1 MRALALLFLLAMC
14 LSLSA
19 SDIGQR
25 DMLGRTAGI
34 TATPILLD
42 RHDPARV
49 KVGALT
55 YLGGVRLRSPDLA
68 FGSFSA
74 MRVAGDKFLLVS
86 DAGNIVRF
94 RMDAGFRVTEP
105 SFGDIRLGPGT
116 GQYKPERDVESLT
129 SDPATGRIWLGYE
142 RENAIWRYDSSLR
155 SARAVQPAA
164 MRGWS
169 MNGGPESMVRLHDG
183 RFVIISESSRP
194 KGSLAKAGR
203 EALMFAGDPTEAPTS
218 GFSFVYVPPAGFDP
232 SDMTELPDGRLL
244 ILNRRFAVPSLFTA
258 RITLVD
264 PRAIRAGAAVQ
275 GREIAAFAAPLLHD
289 NFEALAV
296 TREGGDT
303 ILWMASDD
311 NQQFWEQSLL
321 LKFRVDL
328 PASSPLP

>member
-1 MRALALLFLLAMC
+1 MRVLALMFLLALC
-14 LSLSA
+14 LSLGA
-19 SDIGQR
+19 SDSGQR
-25 DMLGRTAGI
+25 DILGLEARI
-34 TATPILLD
+34 TATPVLLD
-42 RHDPARV
+42 SHDPARI

-68 FGSFSA
+68 FGGFSA
-74 MRVAGDKFLLVS
+74 MQVVGDRFLLVS

-94 RMDAGFRVTEP
+94 RMDAAFRISEA
-105 SFGDIRLGPGT
+105 SFGDVRIGPGT
-116 GQYKPERDVESLT
+116 GQYKPERDIESLT

-142 RENAIWRYDSSLR
+142 RENAIWRYDATLLR
-155 SARAVQPAA
+155 SARAVRPAA

-169 MNGGPESMVRLHDG
+169 TNGGPESMVRLRDG
-183 RFVIISESSRP
+183 RFIVISETSRP
-194 KGSLAKAGR
+194 KGPLARTGR
-203 EALMFAGDPTEAPTS
+203 EALMFAGDPTEAPDR
-218 GFSFVYVPPAGFDP
+218 GFGFVYVPPAGFDP

-264 PRAIRAGAAVQ
+264 PGAIRPGAAVQ
-275 GREIAAFAAPLLHD
+275 GREIAAFASPLLHD

-296 TREGGDT
+296 TREGKDT

-321 LKFRVDL
+321 LKFRVEL
-328 PASSPLP
+328 